1 MNKKVWFIGAFAVIL
16 ASCGQSSQSDPRV
29 VTTLFPH
36 YSLANSL
43 AGDLV
48 DVSFIIPLGS
58 DPHDFDPTPSQRVK
72 LNQADLVFFTS
83 ESFDTW
89 IHSIEETA
97 TGTLIDLST
106 FVTLIEG
113 DDHDHEEETST
124 MLRDVK
130 AAGEE
135 HEDHEYDP
143 HYWID
148 PSNGLAMLNAISEAL
163 KVLLPEEATLIESR
177 RVVLA
182 EAMTEIVELYESLVD
197 ENEDKDIIFA
207 GHNALGYLVN
217 YGIHV
222 NTPYPGFSTDTVP
235 TPQSLVAFNT
245 LIQSLATNVLFVSST
260 DASAVIDVLLES
272 NPQLIEVVIYT
283 MENVSTA
290 QFAEGVTYQELL
302 MLNYEALATS
312 EY

>member
-1 MNKKVWFIGAFAVIL
+1 MNKKLWFIGAFAVIL
-16 ASCGQSSQSDPRV
+16 ASCGQSPQSDPRV

-113 DDHDHEEETST
+113 DDHEEETST

-148 PSNGLAMLNAISEAL
+148 PENGLAMLNAIAESL
-163 KVLLPEEATLIESR
+163 TSILPEEASLIESR
-177 RVVLA
+177 RLVLA
-182 EAMTEIVELYESLVD
+182 SAMTEIVELYDSLVD
-197 ENEDKDIIFA
+197 ENEEIDIVFA

-222 NTPYPGFSTDTVP
+222 NTPYPGFSTDTAP
-235 TPQSLVAFNT
+235 TPQSLVDFNA
-245 LIQSLATNVLFVSST
+245 LIQSLSTNVLYVSST

-283 MENVSTA
+283 LENVSAA